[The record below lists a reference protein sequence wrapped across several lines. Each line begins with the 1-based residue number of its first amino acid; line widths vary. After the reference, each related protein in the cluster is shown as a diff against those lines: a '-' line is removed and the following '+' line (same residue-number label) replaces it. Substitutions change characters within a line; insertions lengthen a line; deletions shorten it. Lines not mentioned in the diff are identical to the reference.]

1 MLLEQTTLALKMVL
15 VVCLTDSVLCQ
26 ESSKYSHTSN
36 DTIGIIVDP
45 RFMPDKTSKVI
56 ASIKQ
61 KVNELREQELKQGVL
76 NVEYFWTTRA
86 TVNAE
91 YTGLVIVAACPD
103 VWRIYRDNEENN
115 LFYLVITESDCPRLP
130 SNEAVTLPL
139 GASGSEISQI
149 LLDLRTSRAL
159 NWKTVNLIHDDSVD
173 RDLMGGFIGSLTK
186 EMPSKQSLP
195 SFDVVVFN
203 FLTTDAEWE
212 KTKRIHNLLSS
223 IRVKRDNSNY
233 MAKSLGLVNPINQW
247 LFIVPDTKYNFNVTT
262 FGNLLGEGE
271 NVAFAYNS
279 STATAQC
286 VGGLSCHVEEILRVL
301 VVAIDKSS
309 TEEYELSNQVSEE
322 EWEAIKPSKVERR
335 NSLVMFLRARLN
347 EARLNEVGKC
357 DICTMWSFKSGE
369 TWGEEFQENTD
380 ATIDLLDVGV
390 WTPRDGLRF
399 SDVLFPHIEQ
409 GFRGKNLP
417 VISFHFPPWQII
429 TANPGEPIQYKGV
442 IFEVLN
448 QLARNLNFT
457 YTVLIA
463 SNNTEGYT
471 NGSYISPYVQTL
483 EGEQDASPTANPTWD
498 KMIDFVSQK
507 RVFLAAAAFTHTYK
521 HENIINYT
529 AAISVEPYVFLVARP
544 RELSKTLLFTAPF
557 TPATW
562 LCIGVSIL
570 VTIPLLYCL
579 HMISPYYEH
588 YKIREQSGF
597 HKFSNCVWY
606 IYGALLQQGGGKLPE
621 ADSGRLVI
629 GTWWL
634 FVLVIVTTYCDSVVA
649 RIRSGSHVFIQRK
662 TTLLYLLK
670 KQFQKSNSCDFSL
683 GDEEFAEEQL
693 SMVLAQGRD
702 EEFAEEQLSMV
713 LAQGSAYM
721 PVINREHHSYCLPL
735 LNACVLVIAI
745 RIGRMHRVGL
755 IHKWLQDY
763 LPKKD
768 KCWSES
774 KSAQG
779 TNHMVNLNDM
789 QGSFFVL
796 IIGCIAGGI
805 SISIEFCL
813 HMYKVSKER
822 SVIHPFVS

>member
-139 GASGSEISQI
+139 GAAGSEISQI

-233 MAKSLGLVNPINQW
+233 MVIVSHQMIGTVITVAKSLGLVNPINQW

-262 FGNLLGEGE
+262 FGNLLGE
-271 NVAFAYNS
+271 
-279 STATAQC
+279 
-286 VGGLSCHVEEILRVL
+286 EEILRVL

-335 NSLVMFLRARLN
+335 NSLLMFLR
-347 EARLNEVGKC
+347 ARLNEVGKC

-557 TPATW
+557 TPA
-562 LCIGVSIL
+562 
-570 VTIPLLYCL
+570 
-579 HMISPYYEH
+579 
-588 YKIREQSGF
+588 IREQSGF

-634 FVLVIVTTYCDSVVA
+634 FVLVIVTTYCGNLVAFLTFPMMDTPVTNVNELLENKWRLSWGMSEFSTLHTTLQNSQDNPKLKELYDSMETHRDVTDSVVA

-693 SMVLAQGRD
+693 SMVLAQG
-702 EEFAEEQLSMV
+702 
-713 LAQGSAYM
+713 SAYM
-721 PVINREHHSYCLPL
+721 PVINRE
-735 LNACVLVIAI
+735 
-745 RIGRMHRVGL
+745 IGRMHRVGL

>member
-1 MLLEQTTLALKMVL
+1 MVL

-76 NVEYFWTTRA
+76 NVEYFWSCL
-86 TVNAE
+86 

-139 GASGSEISQI
+139 GAAGSEISQI

-203 FLTTDAEWE
+203 FLTTDIEYFA
-212 KTKRIHNLLSS
+212 HSF
-223 IRVKRDNSNY
+223 NS
-233 MAKSLGLVNPINQW
+233 W
-247 LFIVPDTKYNFNVTT
+247 F
-262 FGNLLGEGE
+262 
-271 NVAFAYNS
+271 
-279 STATAQC
+279 
-286 VGGLSCHVEEILRVL
+286 
-301 VVAIDKSS
+301 
-309 TEEYELSNQVSEE
+309 
-322 EWEAIKPSKVERR
+322 
-335 NSLVMFLRARLN
+335 
-347 EARLNEVGKC
+347 
-357 DICTMWSFKSGE
+357 
-369 TWGEEFQENTD
+369 
-380 ATIDLLDVGV
+380 
-390 WTPRDGLRF
+390 
-399 SDVLFPHIEQ
+399 
-409 GFRGKNLP
+409 
-417 VISFHFPPWQII
+417 
-429 TANPGEPIQYKGV
+429 
-442 IFEVLN
+442 
-448 QLARNLNFT
+448 
-457 YTVLIA
+457 
-463 SNNTEGYT
+463 
-471 NGSYISPYVQTL
+471 QTL

-634 FVLVIVTTYCDSVVA
+634 FVLVIVTTYCGNLVAFLTFPMMDTPVTNVNELLENKWRLSWGMSEFSTLHTTLQYKIVGVVNVLPAIVGLNVVHPDIPMISAVNVCQGKPEYKWTVAMSLFSMHTHYRPVVA
-649 RIRSGSHVFIQRK
+649 RIRSGQSCSIQRK

-670 KQFQKSNSCDFSL
+670 KQFQKSNSLTFSL

-693 SMVLAQGRD
+693 SMVLAK
-702 EEFAEEQLSMV
+702 EV
-713 LAQGSAYM
+713 PYM
-721 PVINREHHSYCLPL
+721 PVINRE
-735 LNACVLVIAI
+735 V
-745 RIGRMHRVGL
+745 RRMHRVGL

-796 IIGCIAGGI
+796 II
-805 SISIEFCL
+805 
-813 HMYKVSKER
+813 
-822 SVIHPFVS
+822 